1 MNRVRKAFTLVE
13 ILIVVIILGILAA
26 IVVPQ
31 FTSASEEAQL
41 SNAQSQLQ
49 TIRNMI
55 ELYRVRNNGDYP
67 TCFAAGNWGD
77 AAGATAEAR
86 GLLGGDYL
94 RSAPVNPRTGSST
107 VAAGGEA
114 EAQNVAATDGWYW
127 EVDATTGV
135 GTLRAARLAELGVD
149 SNVAAGNAAPMDATH
164 WVD

>member
-55 ELYRVRNNGDYP
+55 ELYRVRNNGNYP
-67 TCFAAGNWGD
+67 DFIANGWNELIGP
-77 AAGATAEAR
+77 
-86 GLLGGDYL
+86 DYL
-94 RSAPVNPRTGSST
+94 RSAPVNPRTNASNI
-107 VAAGGEA
+107 AAGGEV
-114 EAQNVAATDGWYW
+114 EAQNVASADGWYW
-127 EVDATTGV
+127 EIDGNGV
-135 GTLRAARLAELGVD
+135 GFLRAARLAELGID
-149 SNVAAGNAAPMDATH
+149 SNVAAGNAPPMDATH

>member
-55 ELYRVRNNGDYP
+55 ELYRVRNNGEYP
-67 TCFAAGNWGD
+67 PSLATGTWD
-77 AAGATAEAR
+77 DLVGA
-86 GLLGGDYL
+86 DYL
-94 RSAPVNPRTGSST
+94 RSAPVNPRTSASN

-114 EAQNVAATDGWYW
+114 EAQTATSADGWYW
-127 EVDATTGV
+127 EVDANGV
-135 GTLRAARLAELGVD
+135 GFLRAARLAELGVD
-149 SNVAAGNAAPMDATH
+149 SNVDAANAEPMNATH

>member
-55 ELYRVRNNGDYP
+55 ELYRVRNNGEYP
-67 TCFAAGNWGD
+67 DFITHGWDDLIGP
-77 AAGATAEAR
+77 
-86 GLLGGDYL
+86 DYL
-94 RSAPVNPRTGSST
+94 RSAPVNPRTGEST
-107 VAAGGEA
+107 IAAG
-114 EAQNVAATDGWYW
+114 AATAAADANGWFW
-127 EVDATTGV
+127 DAAT
-135 GTLRAARLAELGVD
+135 GTLRCARL
-149 SNVAAGNAAPMDATH
+149 
-164 WVD
+164 

>member
-55 ELYRVRNNGDYP
+55 ELYRVRNNGQYP
-67 TCFAAGNWGD
+67 PSLATGTWD
-77 AAGATAEAR
+77 DLIGA
-86 GLLGGDYL
+86 DYL
-94 RSAPVNPRTGSST
+94 RSAPVNPRTGEDS
-107 VAAGGEA
+107 VVAGAVCAAGDVNGWFWS
-114 EAQNVAATDGWYW
+114 AADANGARTLRCARLDELNEFGTDTTAG
-127 EVDATTGV
+127 ATT
-135 GTLRAARLAELGVD
+135 TQW
-149 SNVAAGNAAPMDATH
+149 MD
-164 WVD
+164 